1 MRNELAVASSH
12 TNNTELEALRE
23 EHLEELSILK
33 KVTEEA
39 LQAAE
44 AGNDSYTSR

>member
-39 LQAAE
+39 LQATE